1 MISFARYLFAL
12 LFLFSGL
19 AINTASAAE
28 IRCGTTLA
36 PNALPTPKNQYGE
49 YECRKAPIDITDQA
63 SLQRGA
69 ELFMTHCSTC
79 HSLKYLRYQSMANDL
94 KLTPD
99 QMKNFLALSNA
110 QLSDNIH
117 ARIAPDLQFKMFG
130 TMPPDLTLEA
140 HIRSPDWIYTYLLS
154 FYPDQSRPFGVNN
167 GVLPDTAMPDALASL
182 HQQVGDQAFKEQVG
196 DIVNFLNYAAEP
208 HQYQRQIYGFFVL
221 LFLLIFLIPVY
232 LLHKEYW
239 KDIK

>member
-1 MISFARYLFAL
+1 MISFVKHLFVL

-28 IRCGTTLA
+28 IHCGTTLA
-36 PNALPTPKNQYGE
+36 PNALPTQKNQYGE

-63 SLQRGA
+63 SLRRGA
-69 ELFMTHCSTC
+69 DLFMTHCASC
-79 HSLKYLRYQSMANDL
+79 HSLKYMRYQSMANDL

-99 QMKNFLALSNA
+99 QMKQFLALSNA

-117 ARIAPDLQFKMFG
+117 ARIAPDLQLKMFG
-130 TMPPDLTLEA
+130 TIPPDLTLEA
-140 HIRSPDWIYTYLLS
+140 RKRSPDWIYTYLLS
-154 FYPDQSRPFGVNN
+154 FYPDPSRPFGVNN
-167 GVLPDTAMPDALASL
+167 AVLPDTAMPNALASL
-182 HQQVGDQAFKEQVG
+182 HQEVGDPTFKAQVG

-208 HQYQRQIYGFFVL
+208 HQYERKIYGIFVI
-221 LFLLIFLIPVY
+221 LFLFIFLIPVY
-232 LLHKEYW
+232 LLHREYW

>member
-1 MISFARYLFAL
+1 MTSLTKYLFAL
-12 LFLFSGL
+12 LFLFNGL
-19 AINTASAAE
+19 VINTAYAAE
-28 IRCGTTLA
+28 IHCGTTLA

-49 YECRKAPIDITDQA
+49 YECRKAPIDITEQA

-94 KLTPD
+94 NLTPE
-99 QMKNFLALSNA
+99 QMKQFLLLSNA
-110 QLSDNIH
+110 QMGDHIT
-117 ARIAPDLQFKMFG
+117 ARIASDLQLKMFG

-140 HIRSPDWIYTYLLS
+140 RKRNPDWIYTYLLS
-154 FYPDQSRPFGVNN
+154 FYPDPSRPFGVNN
-167 GVLPDTAMPDALASL
+167 AVLPDTAMPNALDSL
-182 HQQVGDQAFKEQVG
+182 HKEVGDQVFKAQVG

-208 HQYQRQIYGFFVL
+208 HQHERKIYGIFVI